1 MSRETLTIKYLNAPR
16 KDGESWNVKD
26 DRGVQYYLNK
36 DLEKKLTQGGT
47 FDVQTEA
54 KTSKT
59 GRSYNIITEVYN
71 GASTAP
77 VGADSGKHATSA
89 TPVSLSAKDEMIF
102 VCGIVNNWVRANSDK
117 VPGPDLEDG
126 LAFVTNAAR
135 GAWAKTF
142 GGKREDLNDPIP
154 F

>member
-1 MSRETLTIKYLNAPR
+1 MPRDTITIKYLNAPR

-71 GASTAP
+71 GASIAP
-77 VGADSGKHATSA
+77 VGADSGKHTTAA

-102 VCGIVNNWVRANSDK
+102 VCGIVNNYVRANGGSM
-117 VPGPDLEDG
+117 VGPDLEAN
-126 LAFVTNAAR
+126 LIFVTDAAR

-142 GGKREDLNDPIP
+142 GGKKDDFNDPV

>member
-16 KDGESWNVKD
+16 KDGESWNIKD
-26 DRGVQYYLNK
+26 ERGVQYYLNK
-36 DLEKKLTQGGT
+36 GLETKLTQGGT

-77 VGADSGKHATSA
+77 VGTDSGKHTTAS
-89 TPVSLSAKDEMIF
+89 TPVSLTNKDEMIF
-102 VCGIVNNWVRANSDK
+102 VCGIVNNWVRANGANVAGK
-117 VPGPDLEDG
+117 DLEDSIV
-126 LAFVTNAAR
+126 FVTESAR
-135 GAWAKTF
+135 RAWQKTF
-142 GGKREDLNDPIP
+142 MGKQEDLNDPIP

>member
-1 MSRETLTIKYLNAPR
+1 MSRDTITIKYLNAPR

-26 DRGVQYYLNK
+26 ERGVQFYLNK
-36 DLEKKLTQGGT
+36 GLETKLTQGGT

-71 GASTAP
+71 GATVSAGSDNGKASTSHAP
-77 VGADSGKHATSA
+77 VA
-89 TPVSLSAKDEMIF
+89 LSNKDEMIY
-102 VCGIVNNWVRANSDK
+102 VCGIVNNYVRATGGNL
-117 VPGPDLEDG
+117 VAQN
-126 LAFVTNAAR
+126 LADALVHVTNASR
-135 GAWAKTF
+135 EAWARTF
-142 GGKREDLNDPIP
+142 AAPKDDFNDPV

>member
-1 MSRETLTIKYLNAPR
+1 MSRDTITIKYLNAPR

-26 DRGVQYYLNK
+26 ERGVQFYLNK
-36 DLEKKLTQGGT
+36 GLETKLTQGGT

-71 GASTAP
+71 GATVSAGPDNGKASTSHAP
-77 VGADSGKHATSA
+77 VA
-89 TPVSLSAKDEMIF
+89 LSNKDEMIY
-102 VCGIVNNWVRANSDK
+102 VCGVLNNYVRANGSSM
-117 VPGPDLEDG
+117 VGPDFEGDLIHI
-126 LAFVTNAAR
+126 TNAAR
-135 GAWAKTF
+135 GAWARTF
-142 GGKREDLNDPIP
+142 AAPKDDFNDPV